1 MAAPPPLRQILAKPS
16 QLWRCSRKTVQEQR
30 ATASLAELPRSD
42 LFTVERFM
50 LPRGHRSRVYGSVPL
65 RNPLDE
71 TVVPSREMTESSFR
85 DALERVVRQQDLD
98 RDTARRVMDGIMDGS
113 ATPAQIAALLIAL
126 RVKGETVDE
135 ITGMVESM
143 RGHAVPV
150 SLSLKAVDTC
160 GTGGDGCGT
169 FNIST
174 GAALV
179 VAGTGC
185 HVAKHGNRAA
195 SSQCGSADV
204 LEALGVAITLPPDG
218 VLRCIEEAHIGFFF
232 APAYHPAMR
241 HAAPVRKQL
250 GVRTVFNLIGPLANP
265 ARVRHQTVGVG
276 DVDAARK
283 VASVLQRLGHAHAFV
298 VCGPDGLDELG
309 LSDDSICLEV
319 TPSGVREYHVDLTAL
334 GLRRASVEQLRGGTA
349 DDNAR
354 IIRDVL
360 AGEQGAARDV
370 VVLNAAAALVAAD
383 EAANMCEGAQRA
395 EYSIDSGAARDALDA
410 LIAVSNRVA

>member
-1 MAAPPPLRQILAKPS
+1 
-16 QLWRCSRKTVQEQR
+16 
-30 ATASLAELPRSD
+30 
-42 LFTVERFM
+42 
-50 LPRGHRSRVYGSVPL
+50 
-65 RNPLDE
+65 
-71 TVVPSREMTESSFR
+71 
-85 DALERVVRQQDLD
+85 
-98 RDTARRVMDGIMDGS
+98 
-113 ATPAQIAALLIAL
+113 
-126 RVKGETVDE
+126 
-135 ITGMVESM
+135 
-143 RGHAVPV
+143 
-150 SLSLKAVDTC
+150 
-160 GTGGDGCGT
+160 
-169 FNIST
+169 
-174 GAALV
+174 
-179 VAGTGC
+179 
-185 HVAKHGNRAA
+185 
-195 SSQCGSADV
+195 
-204 LEALGVAITLPPDG
+204 VAITLPPDG